1 MYKAPISCKKSV
13 DGKRHDT
20 ALIVV
25 TNSEKKIKIK
35 KGKKERMKWGRVIC
49 FHFKSISVVYYTLQ
63 FLGSEVYTSISIS
76 WHLILMWSTFI

>member
-25 TNSEKKIKIK
+25 TNSEKKNKNK
-35 KGKKERMKWGRVIC
+35 KRKERKDEMGE
-49 FHFKSISVVYYTLQ
+49 
-63 FLGSEVYTSISIS
+63 G
-76 WHLILMWSTFI
+76 HLFPL